1 MKHITDI
8 KIPSHLHLHLR
19 FDDGVEGELDLSSE
33 PRTGV
38 FESWNDPCYFKRVEI
53 GERGRSLVWPGEVD
67 LCADSLWLQVT
78 ESPPESLF
86 PGLRS
91 ISLHA

>member
-8 KIPSHLHLHLR
+8 QIPSHLHLRLR
-19 FDDGVEGELDLSSE
+19 FDDGVEGELDFSDE

-38 FESWNDPCYFKRVEI
+38 FESWNDPAYFKRVEI

-78 ESPPESLF
+78 GSPPETLF
-86 PGLRS
+86 PA
-91 ISLHA
+91 LHVDTIHA